1 LTYENRPWIKN
12 YDENVPK
19 DIDLSKYEGSFV
31 ELSDPVF
38 KDFPNRLAMHYLGVD
53 FTFKQLDIAANKI
66 ANTLIKN
73 GLKPGDVVAIN
84 MANCPQYIISHLGI
98 LRAGCV
104 SSGLSP
110 LLSEDEMEYQLK
122 DSKAKGIITLDA
134 VFEARLTKI
143 YRKLPDLKVI
153 IVTNIADYL
162 SKIKQILG
170 KLLGKIPKGKVKP
183 LSGRKVIKFMDCVK
197 GKNAY
202 PSTRPDVK
210 LDPEST
216 SLLMYTGGTTGRP
229 KGAVLLNRN
238 IAANILQIGSWLQI
252 ERGKNVAL
260 SGFPFFH
267 IAGLTFC
274 AMCIYT
280 GTSQILIPNPRD
292 TNHICKEIEKFKPTM
307 LVNVPTLYQM
317 LMNNP
322 KFKKLPFSQLNFAI
336 SAASPFPAES
346 IRELESYIGKNKFIE
361 VYGMTETSPLTI
373 MNPRFGIKKIGSIGM
388 PISNTDVKLV
398 DPETGEIV
406 PQGEAGEILVKGPQV
421 MKEYLNKPDKTR
433 ETIEEDGFLHTGD
446 VAIMDD
452 DGYFSIVDR
461 TKDMIIVGGFKVYS
475 VHVEDV
481 LAKHPDI
488 ELAAL
493 IGIKD
498 PKRPGSEI
506 VKAIIQLKEGKLATD
521 EVQESIKAYAE
532 ENLSKYEKPKI
543 WEFREELPLT
553 AVGKVLK
560 RQLRAE

>member
-1 LTYENRPWIKN
+1 MTYENRPWIKN